1 MRQAL
6 ALLIAVLSASAC
18 DQPTPPSGASP
29 TASAAARRV
38 EIVPVAQEVSD
49 ARTLIR
55 TERERATREGREL
68 IVYVGAPWCEPCQRF
83 HDAAAKGELDQ
94 RFPTLRLVEFDRDR
108 HEAALRE
115 AGCLSELIP
124 LFAKPTEDG
133 RCSDTRVQGGIKGDG
148 AVGFIVPRLEKMM
161 KM

>member
-1 MRQAL
+1 MRVARF
-6 ALLIAVLSASAC
+6 LLLFAFAAPAC
-18 DQPTPPSGASP
+18 DQPAPPPSPSLAV
-29 TASAAARRV
+29 SAAVGRV
-38 EIVPVAQEVSD
+38 EIVPVAQEVAD

-55 TERERATREGREL
+55 TERERALREGREL

-94 RFPTLRLVEFDRDR
+94 RFPKLRLVEFDRDK
-108 HEAALRE
+108 HEAALRD
-115 AGCLSELIP
+115 ADCLSELIP

-133 RCSDTRVQGGIKGDG
+133 RCSDARVQGGIKGDG

-161 KM
+161 RM

>member
-6 ALLIAVLSASAC
+6 PLLIAALAASAC
-18 DQPTPPSGASP
+18 DQPAQPSGASP
-29 TASAAARRV
+29 TASAATGRV
-38 EIVPVAQEVSD
+38 EIVPVAHEVAD

-55 TERERATREGREL
+55 TERERAMREGREL

-83 HDAAAKGELDQ
+83 HDAAARGELDQ